1 MTSTIILIIG
11 LAAMFGG
18 RVLID
23 RHYRGRK

>member
-1 MTSTIILIIG
+1 MTDTLILIIG

-23 RHYRGRK
+23 HHYRGKK